1 MKKLA
6 LLVFVV
12 SIPLYGL
19 MAQSLLAQSVT
30 SLLPGGAQ
38 AATPA
43 PADELGRGTPSGAV
57 LGFLQ
62 RPEITRPLPI
72 ICK

>member
-43 PADELGRGTPSGAV
+43 PADELGR
-57 LGFLQ
+57 
-62 RPEITRPLPI
+62 
-72 ICK
+72 